1 METVEVLLPE
11 LPEAIAGG
19 EDHRQHHKPN
29 PHGRHQGR
37 PGRPQLLGFEGVT
50 DSQPAVH
57 GDAQD
62 GVDASVYSHK
72 IQAFQDGAERLEAS
86 WPGVAGG
93 VHFEGKEEEEE
104 EVHQSQAAHVND
116 GLCPFSQEN
125 AERDER
131 HGVQDQAAEKNGDV
145 DDQLQILHQVV
156 HRFKGAVAR
165 HDGGGGRSL
174 NGGEFLNQKFMF
186 LHEPSFTETSEE
198 RASLSHISQVCGF
211 TAWELCG
218 C

>member
-1 METVEVLLPE
+1 METVELRLPE

-19 EDHRQHHKPN
+19 EDHCQHHEPN
-29 PHGRHQGR
+29 PHTGHQGP
-37 PGRPQLLGFEGVT
+37 PGRPQLLGFERVT

-125 AERDER
+125 AKHQERR
-131 HGVQDQAAEKNGDV
+131 HVQDQAADKNGDV

-156 HRFKGAVAR
+156 HLFKGAVAR
-165 HDGGGGRSL
+165 HDGGGGSIALLR
-174 NGGEFLNQKFMF
+174 
-186 LHEPSFTETSEE
+186 
-198 RASLSHISQVCGF
+198 RISQIRTSCFRV
-211 TAWELCG
+211 TLPSQKI
-218 C
+218 